1 MSESPNT
8 DERAPQLNRRRL
20 LQGLAATGIAAS
32 AAGCFGGGDEGEA
45 DPDEAR
51 EEEQADLDEIVEGG
65 TLTFSLPT
73 DSIGNYDQAQSTQ
86 AADSVV
92 FEAVYDGLQRV
103 TTTGETLNWMA
114 SSFEVSDVQ
123 EASLPQDY
131 TSYMGEYEI
140 ASVTDRGI
148 ATFELGPDNLVL
160 ARHPD
165 DAEAVA
171 NGDLSAGDTMRLLTR
186 NESGD
191 AVDDGV
197 YGMKIEASVHEGI
210 TFHNGEELTAG
221 NVISSYDR
229 MVGSTNEGQQ
239 FESFLHARATDGADG
254 YDIEMYA
261 VEPDAD
267 ADVSVPPFWIFPS
280 DHIDVTPGNLD
291 PRSDGPVP
299 VGTGAYEVDSF
310 EEGRELILTRTDTY
324 WLEEVGLDSKE
335 WWDGPDE
342 FPEGPVI
349 DEIDIRF
356 QPDPGQ
362 RTAALQDGSIDMA
375 YGLDASNN
383 TAFQQQD
390 QYSDYRVTAADATG
404 YQFMQIPVNENGGDL
419 HHKEVRQA
427 ISELIPRQSIVEV
440 VEEGW
445 ASPARLPFPEPSAQ
459 TGVSGE
465 YDEVAENADFSY
477 SVESRPDE
485 ATSLVDEADVET
497 PIDVTLETNADSPQ
511 RQDKIELIVGEMN
524 NTDAFEAELQ
534 TPADL
539 NPWFVQTLARAPQ
552 DDFASR
558 NATATIGLTGG
569 FDADGYARGI
579 HHPDSYQGC
588 CNFFFPSGTF
598 EFEDAIDE
606 ARYGIESVEDVSN
619 RHEIYENEVW
629 PGITDAVGN
638 AIIDY
643 SLNVVVA
650 NPAVNGYNA
659 YPDQRSFLTYGLFAP
674 YDELVSYIDR

>member
-32 AAGCFGGGDEGEA
+32 AAGCFGGGDEEEA

-123 EASLPQDY
+123 DVSLPADY

-140 ASVTDRGI
+140 ASVSDRGI
-148 ATFELGPDNLVL
+148 ATFELGSDNLVL

-171 NGDLSAGDTMRLLTR
+171 NGDLTAGDTMRLLTR

-221 NVISSYDR
+221 NVVSSYDR

-280 DHIDVTPGNLD
+280 DHIDVT
-291 PRSDGPVP
+291 RAIS
-299 VGTGAYEVDSF
+299 
-310 EEGRELILTRTDTY
+310 
-324 WLEEVGLDSKE
+324 
-335 WWDGPDE
+335 
-342 FPEGPVI
+342 
-349 DEIDIRF
+349 
-356 QPDPGQ
+356 
-362 RTAALQDGSIDMA
+362 
-375 YGLDASNN
+375 
-383 TAFQQQD
+383 
-390 QYSDYRVTAADATG
+390 
-404 YQFMQIPVNENGGDL
+404 IPVAT
-419 HHKEVRQA
+419 VRC
-427 ISELIPRQSIVEV
+427 QS
-440 VEEGW
+440 G
-445 ASPARLPFPEPSAQ
+445 
-459 TGVSGE
+459 
-465 YDEVAENADFSY
+465 
-477 SVESRPDE
+477 
-485 ATSLVDEADVET
+485 
-497 PIDVTLETNADSPQ
+497 
-511 RQDKIELIVGEMN
+511 
-524 NTDAFEAELQ
+524 
-534 TPADL
+534 
-539 NPWFVQTLARAPQ
+539 RAHTKSI
-552 DDFASR
+552 ASR
-558 NATATIGLTGG
+558 RAAN
-569 FDADGYARGI
+569 
-579 HHPDSYQGC
+579 SY
-588 CNFFFPSGTF
+588 
-598 EFEDAIDE
+598 
-606 ARYGIESVEDVSN
+606 
-619 RHEIYENEVW
+619 
-629 PGITDAVGN
+629 
-638 AIIDY
+638 
-643 SLNVVVA
+643 
-650 NPAVNGYNA
+650 
-659 YPDQRSFLTYGLFAP
+659 
-674 YDELVSYIDR
+674 